1 MKILK
6 RNVLKIVV
14 SAEKVN
20 VRYIIFVTRIR
31 KIVLIPPQ
39 VIIIIF
45 VMTTFNVIL
54 CLYISKCV
62 KKLYSLFHT
71 NMCIS
76 I

>member
-1 MKILK
+1 MQWIGAYTISLKVSGMKILK

-45 VMTTFNVIL
+45 
-54 CLYISKCV
+54 S
-62 KKLYSLFHT
+62 
-71 NMCIS
+71 
-76 I
+76 